1 MNGRKKSS
9 RVSLISEKNDQ
20 NSRKSIFDNS
30 KLNEEQETKEIQSLQ
45 IIPHNNKKTSILPR
59 NHSSTLQTA
68 KSEFQKENK
77 KSFSKLFDDKTNLLQ
92 LENENKPNSKRK
104 SISNIVSNVET
115 PTFDAK
121 LKSSDDFNKED
132 HLNPSLK
139 NIPEE
144 PAFLVFQEKKHSS
157 MILDRNE
164 FLDESEKFDSDYS
177 GNSLSEPEEEFIF
190 SETTLGKKEVCL

>member
-9 RVSLISEKNDQ
+9 RGSLISEKNDQ
-20 NSRKSIFDNS
+20 NSRKSILDNS
-30 KLNEEQETKEIQSLQ
+30 KLNEEPETKEIQSLQ
-45 IIPHNNKKTSILPR
+45 NIPHNKKASIFPR
-59 NHSSTLQTA
+59 NHSSTLQIA
-68 KSEFQKENK
+68 KSEFLKENK
-77 KSFSKLFDDKTNLLQ
+77 KSFSKLFDDKKNLLQ

-121 LKSSDDFNKED
+121 LKCIDDFNKED
-132 HLNPSLK
+132 HLNPSL
-139 NIPEE
+139 NDIPEE
-144 PAFLVFQEKKHSS
+144 PAFLIFQEKKHSS

-190 SETTLGKKEVCL
+190 SETVLGKKEVCF